1 MWNLPFFNFLYFCC
15 EITTNKFV
23 KIVRN
28 DFASLLR
35 RPVKVKD
42 TSYNVDSKS
51 TQQKSLRV
59 NLFSVCMISAIHT
72 THYFFSKKHKNQKAK
87 FQVDFFAFALKKD
100 EIREKSI
107 QIESNR
113 LDSTR
118 PMSFSFFK
126 PSRPKTPVEVAKAIR
141 DSLTALDT
149 KTVVEVKALEKV
161 CLNNFD

>member
-1 MWNLPFFNFLYFCC
+1 MEFISFLFICFLFLFLLRDN
-15 EITTNKFV
+15 NKFV

-72 THYFFSKKHKNQKAK
+72 KHYFFSKKHKNQKAK

-113 LDSTR
+113 LDSTDVVLVLQAVEAQN
-118 PMSFSFFK
+118 
-126 PSRPKTPVEVAKAIR
+126 PSRGRQGHQGLPHRARHQNRRRSQSPRKGLFEQ
-141 DSLTALDT
+141 
-149 KTVVEVKALEKV
+149 
-161 CLNNFD
+161 F